1 MVRGLKQARLWLPG
15 VGERAALVAEQA
27 GLDQRLGDGGAVLVD
42 EWPTRAPA
50 GAMDRGRHEP
60 FAAARLAQNEDGRRA
75 TRGLGLT
82 PEQPGELIAD
92 SPHP

>member
-1 MVRGLKQARLWLPG
+1 MAAQLTSTKGPRARPPARWI
-15 VGERAALVAEQA
+15 VAA
-27 GLDQRLGDGGAVLVD
+27 
-42 EWPTRAPA
+42 T
-50 GAMDRGRHEP
+50 EP